1 MIPIYDILAAAVTGT
16 MVGNEFA
23 IAAFVHPQIRLLPT
37 PAHAQAASLLARIL
51 GRLMPLW
58 YALALLLIIGA
69 AYEHRPITTGPGRL
83 IVLSAILWAMTIIV
97 TIAMLVPIN
106 NRIARMNPEQP
117 HPTWLQDRAR
127 WDRLHQ
133 VRVAVLF
140 VALLLLLAGLFGGI
154 TTPVS

>member
-1 MIPIYDILAAAVTGT
+1 MTPAYDILAAAITAT

-23 IAAFVHPQIRLLPT
+23 IAAFVHPQIRRLPAT
-37 PAHAQAASLLARIL
+37 AHAQAAALLARIL
-51 GRLMPLW
+51 GAAMPPW
-58 YALALLLIIGA
+58 YGLSLLLIAGA

-83 IVLSAILWAMTIIV
+83 IALSGILWAATIVV
-97 TIAMLVPIN
+97 TITMLVPIN

-117 HPTWLQDRAR
+117 HTTWLLDRAR

-133 VRVAVLF
+133 IRVAVLF